1 VIALCFGANNIPR
14 NLDQSWNWCEKWLPF
29 GRKFHL
35 CGIAAVCWAIQ
46 KARNKACFEKIII
59 KDPIQI
65 IYHICALMKYWA
77 GLYCEADKEQL
88 EDGVNT
94 MLQIANQ
101 ILKRQKKDA
110 EMSRLLPDGDSDGQ
124 GDAST

>member
-1 VIALCFGANNIPR
+1 M
-14 NLDQSWNWCEKWLPF
+14 
-29 GRKFHL
+29 
-35 CGIAAVCWAIQ
+35 CWAIQ

-88 EDGVNT
+88 EDRVNT

-110 EMSRLLPDGDSDGQ
+110 ETSRLLPDGDLDGQ
-124 GDAST
+124 GDPST